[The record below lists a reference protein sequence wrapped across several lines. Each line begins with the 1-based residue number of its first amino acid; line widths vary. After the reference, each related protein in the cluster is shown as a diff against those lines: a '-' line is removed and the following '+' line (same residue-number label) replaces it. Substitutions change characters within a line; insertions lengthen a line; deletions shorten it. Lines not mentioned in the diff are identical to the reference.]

1 MNPPAYGDHALPH
14 THSEGADPNEPL
26 LARFEEAIED
36 LRFINDHL
44 ACDAASRE
52 AGAIAYDL
60 GLRHR
65 KSLTAMDL
73 ADLTDA
79 VDTNGVAANDLRSFH
94 RADLV
99 VEATDRQGDIC
110 YVAAEASRTVDSR
123 DVARAIRNARLL
135 TRFTGR
141 RSYAVVTGWGRDDRV
156 RRSVEAGEVSWCELA
171 PY

>member
-1 MNPPAYGDHALPH
+1 
-14 THSEGADPNEPL
+14 
-26 LARFEEAIED
+26 
-36 LRFINDHL
+36 
-44 ACDAASRE
+44 
-52 AGAIAYDL
+52 
-60 GLRHR
+60 
-65 KSLTAMDL
+65 MDL

-94 RADLV
+94 RADLI
-99 VEATDRQGDIC
+99 VEATDRQEDVC
-110 YVAAEASRTVDSR
+110 YVAVEASRTVDSR

-141 RSYAVVTGWGRDDRV
+141 RSYAVVTGWNRDDRV